1 MQVTWKFRHLNAKS
15 RLNTQASSPPCSAT
29 STPTLARTTG
39 CYLSIASWQ
48 KSVLTISATQVLIGQ
63 NEMAFAVLFPPM
75 NFPSVS
81 SQILLPRHSSARAGL
96 VYSSLSQCWVLHVCV
111 SKNPLQFSVSIS
123 GYFCWLIKIVEVLLF
138 KCISIISSVSVRFQ
152 TSKYLNYLNNTGRV

>member
-15 RLNTQASSPPCSAT
+15 RLNTQASSPSCSAT
-29 STPTLARTTG
+29 STPTPARTTG

-48 KSVLTISATQVLIGQ
+48 KSLLTISATQVLIGQ
-63 NEMAFAVLFPPM
+63 NEMAFSVLFPPM

-123 GYFCWLIKIVEVLLF
+123 GYFCWLIITVEVIRHHQMSYLAT
-138 KCISIISSVSVRFQ
+138 SSVSQ
-152 TSKYLNYLNNTGRV
+152 

>member
-1 MQVTWKFRHLNAKS
+1 MQVTWKFRQLNAKS

-29 STPTLARTTG
+29 STPTPARTTG

-111 SKNPLQFSVSIS
+111 SKKPLQFSVSIS
-123 GYFCWLIKIVEVLLF
+123 GYFCWLIITVEVIRRHQMSYLAT
-138 KCISIISSVSVRFQ
+138 SSVSQ
-152 TSKYLNYLNNTGRV
+152 

>member
-29 STPTLARTTG
+29 PHSTPARTTG

-48 KSVLTISATQVLIGQ
+48 KSLLTISATQVLIGQ

-123 GYFCWLIKIVEVLLF
+123 GYFCWLIITVEVIRHHQMSYLAT
-138 KCISIISSVSVRFQ
+138 SSVSQ
-152 TSKYLNYLNNTGRV
+152 

>member
-29 STPTLARTTG
+29 STPTPARTTG

-48 KSVLTISATQVLIGQ
+48 KSLLTISATQVLIGQ

-111 SKNPLQFSVSIS
+111 SKKTPQFSVSIS
-123 GYFCWLIKIVEVLLF
+123 GYFCWLIITVEVIRHHQMSYLAT
-138 KCISIISSVSVRFQ
+138 SSVSQ
-152 TSKYLNYLNNTGRV
+152 

>member
-29 STPTLARTTG
+29 PHSTPARTTG

-48 KSVLTISATQVLIGQ
+48 KSLLTISATQVLIGQ

-111 SKNPLQFSVSIS
+111 SKKTPQFSVSIS
-123 GYFCWLIKIVEVLLF
+123 GYFCWLIITVEVIRHHQMSYLAT
-138 KCISIISSVSVRFQ
+138 SSVSQ
-152 TSKYLNYLNNTGRV
+152 

>member
-29 STPTLARTTG
+29 STPTPARTTG

-123 GYFCWLIKIVEVLLF
+123 GYFCWLIITVEVIRHHQMSYLAT
-138 KCISIISSVSVRFQ
+138 SSVSQ
-152 TSKYLNYLNNTGRV
+152 